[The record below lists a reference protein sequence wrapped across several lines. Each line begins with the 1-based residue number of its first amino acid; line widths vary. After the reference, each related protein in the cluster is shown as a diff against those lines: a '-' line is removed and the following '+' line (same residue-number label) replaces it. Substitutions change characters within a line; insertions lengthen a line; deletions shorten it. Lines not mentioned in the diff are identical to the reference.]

1 MFQKLWKK
9 YDPLA
14 TGMIAMEQLEF
25 LILDFVDEEVR
36 IQDKTPLKRQRA
48 SDEIFFNFRH
58 KKLLTL
64 SAKWRK

>member
-1 MFQKLWKK
+1 MFQKLWNK

-48 SDEIFFNFRH
+48 SDEILFNFRH

>member
-48 SDEIFFNFRH
+48 SDEILFNFRH

>member
-36 IQDKTPLKRQRA
+36 IQDKTPLKRQKA
-48 SDEIFFNFRH
+48 SDEILFNFRH